1 MKRPLLACAAG
12 VVAGI
17 PLAGQSVPVLFA
29 CLVILLLGN
38 ALLLARRKIATIGKV
53 CLGGFLLCLLLGFL
67 RQEWMLADMQYRFAR
82 WQDRSVT
89 LTGHLVDDPQRT
101 ETGWTLTVQVAMIT
115 EPGSESLPQEKRNS
129 PGGRIRASL
138 YEPDLAM
145 GLRYGD
151 RIRVRGTLRLPERQ
165 RNPGGFDTSLYLA
178 ARGITGQMTLSEPPE
193 PLPGKSG
200 NPWVGLG
207 LAWRAAAVGKL
218 EAMLPAQEA
227 AVLSGMLLGDT
238 DALDPELSDA
248 FRAAGLSH
256 IMAVSGANVAFVL
269 MPLMWLLRRLGVNR
283 RRSGACAI
291 PLLLLYVL
299 MTGFDASIVRAA
311 CMAILMLA
319 CHVLWRKTDL
329 AASLAGAMTLMLLC
343 NSAWLYDVGFL
354 LSFLAT
360 GAIGLF
366 CEPLARKLPAW
377 MPKGMREVASATLS
391 AQAGVLPVQ
400 IISFHVLN
408 PYAIPINLIVVPMTG
423 LLTLGGA
430 LLLVLGFLSPQAALL
445 PSKGMEAALRLLC
458 GLVTRTSELPMAEWP
473 VATPGWLLW
482 VLYPGWLLLIRF
494 GRQMLERDVWRRL
507 LTAALLLTLLTG
519 FVGLRPRPILRIT
532 VADVGQGEAILIQTP
547 MGGSLLVDGGG
558 SPADTTGN
566 RIGERILLPLLR
578 QSGILRPD
586 VILSTHPHI
595 DHVQGLQTVVRE
607 AGAGRVILP
616 ADIAGYD
623 EPGGLR
629 EMATSRNIP
638 ILSVVPGDVVWEEP
652 SMKLTV
658 LSAGGRD
665 TVREEDANEASMVL
679 LLQYR
684 NFSMLLTADAGDFT
698 EAEMIHSGRLTAVD
712 VLKVGH
718 HGSGS
723 ATSEAFLDVIQPV
736 AAVVSVG
743 RNRYGHPAPAVL
755 QRLAEHHTGV
765 HVTRQGGAWKLRT
778 NGLDWQATA
787 HVQVVRTLF
796 VKVFEGVR

>member
-29 CLVILLLGN
+29 CLVFLMLGT
-38 ALLLARRKIATIGKV
+38 ALLLVRRQISCIGKV
-53 CLGGFLLCLLLGFL
+53 CLAGFLLCLLLGFL
-67 RQEWMLADMQYRFAR
+67 RQEWMLADMHYRFAC

-101 ETGWTLTVQVAMIT
+101 DAGWTLTVQVAMIT
-115 EPGSESLPQEKRNS
+115 ESGPEIPPKEEEHS
-129 PGGRIRASL
+129 PGGRVRASL

-151 RIRVRGTLRLPERQ
+151 RIRVRGTLRVPERQ

-193 PLPGKSG
+193 QLPGKSG
-200 NPWVGLG
+200 NPWIGLG
-207 LAWRAAAVGKL
+207 LSWRSAAVGKL
-218 EAMLPAQEA
+218 EAMLPSQEA

-256 IMAVSGANVAFVL
+256 IMAVSGANVAFIL
-269 MPLMWLLRRLGVNR
+269 MPLMWLLRHLGVNR

-319 CHVLWRKTDL
+319 GHVLWRKTDL

-343 NSAWLYDVGFL
+343 NSAWLFDVGFL

-377 MPKGMREVASATLS
+377 MPKGVREVVSATLS

-430 LLLVLGFLSPQAALL
+430 VLLISEFLFPGAAWL
-445 PSKGMEAALRLLC
+445 PAKGMEGLLRLLC
-458 GLVTRTSELPMAEWP
+458 GLVTWTSEWPMAELP
-473 VATPGWLLW
+473 VATPEWLLW

-507 LTAALLLTLLTG
+507 LTAALLFSLLTG
-519 FVGLRPRPILRIT
+519 FVGLRPRPLLRIT

-547 MGGSLLVDGGG
+547 MGASLLVDGGG
-558 SPADTTGN
+558 SPADATGN
-566 RIGERILLPLLR
+566 RIGERVLLPLLR

-595 DHVQGLQTVVRE
+595 DHVQGLRTVARE
-607 AGAGRVILP
+607 AGAGEVILP
-616 ADIAGYD
+616 AGMAGYD
-623 EPGGLR
+623 EPGGLL
-629 EMATSRNIP
+629 EIATSRNIP
-638 ILSVVPGDVVWEEP
+638 IRSVVSGDVVWEEP
-652 SMKLTV
+652 SMTLTV
-658 LSAGGRD
+658 LSAGGCD

-684 NFSMLLTADAGDFT
+684 AFSMLLTADTGEPT
-698 EAEMIHSGRLTAVD
+698 EAELVHAGKLTAVD

-723 ATSEAFLDVIQPV
+723 ATTEAFLDVIQPV

-743 RNRYGHPAPAVL
+743 RNRYGHPVPAVL
-755 QRLAEHHTGV
+755 QRLAEHHAGV
-765 HVTRQGGAWKLRT
+765 HVTRQCGAWKLRT

-787 HVQVVRTLF
+787 HVQAVRTLF
-796 VKVFEGVR
+796 AHAFQGGG